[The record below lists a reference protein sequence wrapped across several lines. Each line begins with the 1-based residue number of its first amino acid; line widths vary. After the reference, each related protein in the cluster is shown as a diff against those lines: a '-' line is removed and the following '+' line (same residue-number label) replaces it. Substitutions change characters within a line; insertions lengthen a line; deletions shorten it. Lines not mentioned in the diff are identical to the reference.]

1 MSAYAHE
8 GMGGRVVGARFSTDV
23 IYRKIPMDLNL
34 ARTTL
39 EQGITF
45 VRNAGLQVVELRP
58 GYVKC
63 LMPFRN
69 NGNHIGSMYA
79 GALFTVAEIPGG
91 ALFLSSF
98 DTSKYFPIVKALNID
113 FLKPAKSD
121 VTVEIS
127 MTTEHIAGIQAE
139 ADSNGKAEFV
149 LKGELKDSAG
159 VVVAESHG
167 VYQIRK
173 IIR

>member
-1 MSAYAHE
+1 
-8 GMGGRVVGARFSTDV
+8 
-23 IYRKIPMDLNL
+23 MDLNL
-34 ARTTL
+34 AKTTL

-45 VRNAGLQVVELRP
+45 VRNAGLQVVDLRP

-98 DTSKYFPIVKALNID
+98 DTSKYFPIVKALNMD
-113 FLKPAKSD
+113 FLKPARAMSRSKS
-121 VTVEIS
+121 
-127 MTTEHIAGIQAE
+127 A
-139 ADSNGKAEFV
+139 
-149 LKGELKDSAG
+149 
-159 VVVAESHG
+159 
-167 VYQIRK
+167 
-173 IIR
+173 

>member
-1 MSAYAHE
+1 M
-8 GMGGRVVGARFSTDV
+8 
-23 IYRKIPMDLNL
+23 
-34 ARTTL
+34 
-39 EQGITF
+39 
-45 VRNAGLQVVELRP
+45 ELRP

-69 NGNHIGSMYA
+69 NDNHIGIMYA

-98 DTSKYFPIVKALNID
+98 DTSKYFPIVKALNMN

-127 MTTEHIAGIQAE
+127 MTTEQIAAIQAE
-139 ADSNGKAEFV
+139 ADSKGKAEFV

-173 IIR
+173 SI